1 MSEHVCEKKNK
12 KHSPFRKLM
21 LCLVGN
27 LWFWNETTFL
37 SYGIKSLTTNFPGLG
52 QQGLVQH
59 GGAAAL
65 AVLSPGLRPH
75 TLLSTPGAAHGSG
88 TWLSLSRSE
97 GPPAP
102 TRPALW
108 CHWGIDGRASSQAA
122 LWLSVHERQKQRLW
136 SAEARFPTDFL
147 FYLNPMS
154 KANLE
159 TTGERASRNC
169 RRCTDVRWE
178 EEETGALGPACLRLS
193 HREQCP
199 ELWPASLQFVGWN
212 TQQANWCSCWS
223 KTHGGTCGTDSV
235 LFICSL
241 NFRLHVWSE
250 KINIHHLI
258 HYIFFPNISQ
268 RKKQQG
274 LGSLL
279 CDGRCILSAL
289 SRCSVALQEV
299 PPLLRSLNSLP
310 STLGGIHFEVRFATQ
325 TTKIRVFCSA

>member
-1 MSEHVCEKKNK
+1 MFARKKTKSTLLSESSC
-12 KHSPFRKLM
+12 S
-21 LCLVGN
+21 
-27 LWFWNETTFL
+27 
-37 SYGIKSLTTNFPGLG
+37 
-52 QQGLVQH
+52 
-59 GGAAAL
+59 
-65 AVLSPGLRPH
+65 VLSEISGSETKQHSFHTELSPWQQIFLDWGNKGLCSTEVQQHWLCSAQGCGPTPCSAPREQLMGAVRGSAYPGLRGRQHQPIQ
-75 TLLSTPGAAHGSG
+75 
-88 TWLSLSRSE
+88 W
-97 GPPAP
+97 
-102 TRPALW
+102 LW
-108 CHWGIDGRASSQAA
+108 CHWGIDGWASSQAA